1 MAKERKASVIY
12 EGNASQLVYAF
23 PFDYLRKKFV
33 KVEDIYTNITELTM
47 GVDYTVEDKQVRLVK
62 GIPLGHSVKIYRETT
77 TAPLV
82 EWQDASVLR
91 SADLSLQEVQLLHL
105 AEETA
110 DKVFDSG
117 MSTAYDNPNC
127 WDGQYKRIIN
137 ALDPI
142 EDGDVVTLRYIKSN
156 QDSLLN
162 QLKNTG
168 ATQNSS
174 IVATGDSQNARL
186 DATGDTQNKRLT
198 DTGNAYVSTMT
209 TLKDTATI
217 KANDASTSAELSK
230 KWAVSASSPDGAT
243 DSKSSKTWAETAKTS
258 AVHAYTSEKNAST
271 YADKANT
278 YLAQATNK
286 AQFAETKAT
295 AAEKSATAAATS
307 ASNAATSATNAKTS
321 ETKAAS
327 SASAAAQSAENA
339 KTWDPT
345 NYTKTIMITKPDN
358 GGHRVLKL
366 LEEITDYDKYN
377 YHRCGGS
384 FSIYPYVR
392 AGGNSHLEFPPVYC
406 AISLP
411 YNLATNDGYTNWS
424 TNSRYIP
431 LVVRNNTT
439 NKVYWGISIA
449 GSGHTVKMFGS
460 FEHNISVIDTLLS
473 ASDNDVYDGY
483 TILHKADVITPAK
496 ASDIPTALSQLT
508 NDSNYVTSNDVGLA
522 VAAEAKKWKDAY
534 NNLRKR
540 STPAQFDDAELT
552 ELMLGAVGSG
562 NITLL
567 QPYTDFDGLLIDYT
581 GDNGNF
587 LSSAY
592 ISTAELNRR
601 MAVAKSVDATV
612 IFLFE
617 ARYFWTIFIT
627 EAKKFSPTYFP
638 YEDDNCVIQQIYGV
652 KFKEIT

>member
-33 KVEDIYTNITELTM
+33 KVEDIYTNITELTI

-174 IVATGDSQNARL
+174 IVATGDI
-186 DATGDTQNKRLT
+186 QNKRLT

-230 KWAVSASSPDGAT
+230 KWAVSSSSPDGAT
-243 DSKSSKTWAETAKTS
+243 DSKSSKTWAEAAKTAAGNAAAS
-258 AVHAYTSEKNAST
+258 ASAAQSSATASQNS
-271 YADKANT
+271 ANSS
-278 YLAQATNK
+278 ASSAAT
-286 AQFAETKAT
+286 ATQKAT
-295 AAEKSATAAATS
+295 A
-307 ASNAATSATNAKTS
+307 
-321 ETKAAS
+321 AAS
-327 SASAAAQSAENA
+327 SASAASSSASNAKINETNAANSAKAAKQSEENA

-345 NYTKTIMITKPDN
+345 QYVQSVTESNGKVTVTKGGGASTIINLIDTFYPIGSVYISADKSKTKADFPFMQYGTWEEVPANLCLQTGAIGEAGTQRSAGLPNIT
-358 GGHRVLKL
+358 GHA
-366 LEEITDYDKYN
+366 D
-377 YHRCGGS
+377 
-384 FSIYPYVR
+384 F
-392 AGGNSHLEFPPVYC
+392 
-406 AISLP
+406 
-411 YNLATNDGYTNWS
+411 GYTNSLTAMPIIFTEGALSS
-424 TNSRYIP
+424 TNSGRKGGFFSGDGGYQ
-431 LVVRNNTT
+431 NTQL
-439 NKVYWGISIA
+439 
-449 GSGHTVKMFGS
+449 S
-460 FEHNISVIDTLLS
+460 FN
-473 ASDNDVYDGY
+473 ASE
-483 TILHKADVITPAK
+483 
-496 ASDIPTALSQLT
+496 
-508 NDSNYVTSNDVGLA
+508 SNS
-522 VAAEAKKWKDAY
+522 
-534 NNLRKR
+534 
-540 STPAQFDDAELT
+540 
-552 ELMLGAVGSG
+552 
-562 NITLL
+562 
-567 QPYTDFDGLLIDYT
+567 
-581 GDNGNF
+581 
-587 LSSAY
+587 
-592 ISTAELNRR
+592 
-601 MAVAKSVDATV
+601 
-612 IFLFE
+612 
-617 ARYFWTIFIT
+617 
-627 EAKKFSPTYFP
+627 
-638 YEDDNCVIQQIYGV
+638 IYGSSNTV
-652 KFKEIT
+652 QPPAYMVRAWVRTA

>member
-142 EDGDVVTLRYIKSN
+142 EDGDVVTLRYIKAN

-186 DATGDTQNKRLT
+186 HATGDTQNKRIT

-217 KANDASTSAELSK
+217 KANDASNSAELSK
-230 KWAVSASSPDGAT
+230 KWAMSASSPDGVFGN
-243 DSKSSKTWAETAKTS
+243 KSSKTWSEEAKTS
-258 AVHAYTSEKNAST
+258 ASNSAAS
-271 YADKANT
+271 ASASK
-278 YLAQATNK
+278 Q
-286 AQFAETKAT
+286 
-295 AAEKSATAAATS
+295 SATASASSATNASNSANASKQSATASASS
-307 ASNAATSATNAKTS
+307 ASNAATSASNAKTS

-327 SASAAAQSAENA
+327 SAAAAAQSADRA
-339 KTWDPT
+339 ATFDPT
-345 NYTKTIMITKPDN
+345 SYYVKKEVDNKIANIWVVPSQEWSDLEDEAAVKRGKLIVYDPAGSPWLLQIDFLRYLINNEIDLSDYALKTDLPTKT
-358 GGHRVLKL
+358 
-366 LEEITDYDKYN
+366 
-377 YHRCGGS
+377 
-384 FSIYPYVR
+384 
-392 AGGNSHLEFPPVYC
+392 
-406 AISLP
+406 
-411 YNLATNDGYTNWS
+411 
-424 TNSRYIP
+424 
-431 LVVRNNTT
+431 
-439 NKVYWGISIA
+439 
-449 GSGHTVKMFGS
+449 
-460 FEHNISVIDTLLS
+460 
-473 ASDNDVYDGY
+473 
-483 TILHKADVITPAK
+483 
-496 ASDIPTALSQLT
+496 SQLT
-508 NDSNYVTSNDVGLA
+508 NDSGFAVISNGHLSI
-522 VAAEAKKWKDAY
+522 
-534 NNLRKR
+534 NG
-540 STPAQFDDAELT
+540 SELW
-552 ELMLGAVGSG
+552 
-562 NITLL
+562 I
-567 QPYTDFDGLLIDYT
+567 
-581 GDNGNF
+581 
-587 LSSAY
+587 
-592 ISTAELNRR
+592 
-601 MAVAKSVDATV
+601 K
-612 IFLFE
+612 
-617 ARYFWTIFIT
+617 
-627 EAKKFSPTYFP
+627 
-638 YEDDNCVIQQIYGV
+638 
-652 KFKEIT
+652 